1 MLLNKGDT
9 ILVANRRLF
18 ETEEL
23 RFFIGRVD
31 EYEAGIVKATGRSYI
46 HDVMSG
52 RMIEKEDKRTRILS
66 LSSGTF
72 LVYQI
77 PGTVSVEALKFSE
90 EAGRLSLTDEKGFT
104 MNLAE
109 HVHDGRA

>member
-9 ILVANRRLF
+9 VLVANRRLF
-18 ETEEL
+18 ETDEV

-31 EYEAGIVKATGRSYI
+31 EYDAGIVKATGRSYV

-52 RMIEKEDKRTRILS
+52 RMIEKADKRTRILS
-66 LSSGTF
+66 LSSGTS

-77 PGTVSVEALKFSE
+77 PGTVSLEALKFVD

-104 MNLAE
+104 MNLTE
-109 HVHDGRA
+109 RFHEGRA